1 MKLTLYKNGS
11 AYFEKEVFVLCD
23 EPLQIEISA
32 DPEFDNLYAVCDNNK
47 AHLPYKI
54 KDGMLT
60 IPPSFMSPGEL
71 RITLQQVKNGEVV
84 KRWNAERVTIKAL
97 DGKHELI
104 PELVVVKE
112 AIKELYE
119 LVKKNNNI

>member
-11 AYFEKEVFVLCD
+11 AYFEKEAFVLCD
-23 EPLQIEISA
+23 EPLKIEIVA

-71 RITLQQVKNGEVV
+71 RITLQQVTNGEVV
-84 KRWNAERVTIKAL
+84 KRWNAERVTIKGL

-104 PELVVVKE
+104 PELVLVKE